1 MNEFPLITHFFST
14 TDWQNWIFVLT
25 LTRQALK
32 RGSARLI
39 TEFSKFR
46 FQALPHV
53 IYCRVYRWPDLQ
65 SHHEL
70 KAIEDCRFCYESGQK
85 DICINP
91 YHYKRVHAAGVLPPV
106 LVPRYSEKPPQEVP
120 PTLAKFQLME
130 MSGSKMPQNV
140 NMANVNFTWVQN

>member
-1 MNEFPLITHFFST
+1 MKKLIKH
-14 TDWQNWIFVLT
+14 NK
-25 LTRQALK
+25 QALEN
-32 RGSARLI
+32 L
-39 TEFSKFR
+39 EFALR
-46 FQALPHV
+46 ALPHV

-140 NMANVNFTWVQN
+140 NMANVNFTNEAIILRCGVSVPCLTASSRSRLELF

>member
-1 MNEFPLITHFFST
+1 MNTVPST
-14 TDWQNWIFVLT
+14 KMTQLSVFC
-25 LTRQALK
+25 
-32 RGSARLI
+32 
-39 TEFSKFR
+39 
-46 FQALPHV
+46 QALPHV

-70 KAIEDCRFCYESGQK
+70 KAMEDCRFCYESGQK

-106 LVPRYSEKPPQEVP
+106 LVPRYSEKPPQDAP
-120 PTLAKFQLME
+120 PTLAKFQMME

-140 NMANVNFTWVQN
+140 NMANVNFT